1 MSSKIPC
8 KERWYDGFSVGESFL
23 LASVKMIEHDMI
35 AFATQFDP
43 QLFRSTKKLTPSA

>member
-8 KERWYDGFSVGESFL
+8 KERWYDDFSVGESFL
-23 LASVKMIEHDMI
+23 LGSVEMI

-43 QLFRSTKKLTPSA
+43 QLIRSTKKLTPSA